1 MILTDY
7 QPIISRYK
15 SFEGDK
21 MTILFSQILPGSIK
35 TLFNNREWLIVI
47 YNISVI
53 AGFSLIS
60 WFAAKRLVLRTV
72 KYFVGKTKNKW
83 DDVLYEKKVFSRLA
97 NIAPA
102 IVIYWFAPIF
112 SSAQNGI
119 KRATAAYMVLVVMFV
134 FKSLSKAFLEIYD
147 KLEVSKDK
155 PLKGIVQTV
164 VLIFYIIGTIVI
176 IAILLGKSPTLIL
189 SGLGAMTAVFM
200 LVFRDTILGFVAGVQ
215 ISSSNSIRNGDW
227 IVMKKFD
234 ADGEV
239 IDIALHSIKVQN
251 WDKTIV
257 SIPSHKFLEESFTN
271 WRGMQESGG
280 RRICRNLNIDLTS
293 IHYLSESEIS
303 EIRKINLI
311 SKYIDSQIKEVNKW
325 NHEHKADTTVP
336 INGRKL
342 TNIGTFR
349 EYVKNYL
356 TQSPRIRKDM
366 TLLVRQ
372 LQPNELGIPLQVYVF
387 TNTTEWIEYED
398 IQSDIFDHLI
408 SSADLFGL
416 KLFQNPSGNDFRQLN
431 TGTKNGTDKENS

>member
-1 MILTDY
+1 MA
-7 QPIISRYK
+7 
-15 SFEGDK
+15 
-21 MTILFSQILPGSIK
+21 ILFSQILPGSIK
-35 TLFNNREWLIVI
+35 TLFNNREWLVVI

-53 AGFSLIS
+53 SVFAIIS

-102 IVIYWFAPIF
+102 IVFYWFAPVFI
-112 SSAQNGI
+112 SMESGI
-119 KRATAAYMVLVVMFV
+119 KRASVAYMVLVVMFV
-134 FKSLSKAFLEIYD
+134 FKSLSNAFLEIYERYEMA
-147 KLEVSKDK
+147 KEK

-164 VLIFYIIGTIVI
+164 ILIIYIIGFIVI
-176 IAILLGKSPTLIL
+176 IAVLMGKSPTLIL
-189 SGLGAMTAVFM
+189 SGLGAMTAVLM

-215 ISSSNSIRNGDW
+215 ISSSNSIRKGDW

-239 IDIALHSIKVQN
+239 IDIALHSIKIQN

-293 IHYLSESEIS
+293 VHYLSESEIT
-303 EIRKINLI
+303 EIRKIHLL
-311 SKYIDSQIKEVNKW
+311 SEYIDSRIKEINKW
-325 NHEHKADTTVP
+325 NTENNADQTIP

-349 EYVKNYL
+349 AYVRNYL
-356 TQSPRIRKDM
+356 KQSSRIRKDM

-372 LQPNELGIPLQVYVF
+372 LQPNEHGIPLQIYVF

-398 IQSDIFDHLI
+398 IQSDLFDHLI
-408 SSADLFGL
+408 ASADLFGL

-431 TGTKNGTDKENS
+431 NNRN

>member
-1 MILTDY
+1 M
-7 QPIISRYK
+7 SA
-15 SFEGDK
+15 
-21 MTILFSQILPGSIK
+21 LFSEILPNSLQ
-35 TLFNNREWLIVI
+35 TALNNREWLIVI

-53 AGFSLIS
+53 AVFSLIS

-102 IVIYWFAPIF
+102 IVVYWFAPIF
-112 SSAQNGI
+112 SSAQSGI

-134 FKSLSKAFLEIYD
+134 LKSLSKAFLEIYD

-164 VLIFYIIGTIVI
+164 VLIVYIIGTIVI

-189 SGLGAMTAVFM
+189 SGLGAMTAVLM

-215 ISSSNSIRNGDW
+215 ISSSNSIRKGDW
-227 IVMKKFD
+227 IVMKKFE

-293 IHYLSESEIS
+293 VHYLSESEIS
-303 EIRKINLI
+303 EIRKIHLL
-311 SKYIDSQIKEVNKW
+311 SEYIDCRTKEINKW
-325 NHEHKADTTVP
+325 NSEHKADTTVP

-349 EYVKNYL
+349 KYIKNYL

-372 LQPNELGIPLQVYVF
+372 LQPNEHGIPLQVYVF
-387 TNTTEWIEYED
+387 TNTTEWSEYED
-398 IQSDIFDHLI
+398 IQSDLFDHLI
-408 SSADLFGL
+408 ASADLFGI
-416 KLFQNPSGNDFRQLN
+416 KLFQNPSGNDFRQL
-431 TGTKNGTDKENS
+431 KNIRN